1 MFFNVGNYRH
11 NFGGKCHFTGKMQTL
26 GELVCV
32 CEDDGLMLGLMLTL
46 TITKITENTQI
57 ETYLVVVERW
67 CELWC
72 TFYISHDAK
81 GNTVQG
87 EEWYAEANSGVEL

>member
-1 MFFNVGNYRH
+1 M
-11 NFGGKCHFTGKMQTL
+11 
-26 GELVCV
+26 
-32 CEDDGLMLGLMLTL
+32 
-46 TITKITENTQI
+46 